1 MAPTARCSTTTRR
14 RLHVAVANGNALA
27 ADALTSWPHGA
38 RPELTLVDKYKM
50 TPFHLACEGDAELV
64 KLLLGRLRQA
74 GARESLINDLR
85 RGSAN
90 FIAQRHNHADIL
102 KLLQS
107 ERDSVISSLGQ
118 RSSNVGSIT
127 GGLLGS
133 PRPNAVAEEPSTMA
147 ESTASTASRPW
158 EEESMSASVTTTPE
172 PSARARAVAE
182 GGYRSDRS
190 A

>member
-1 MAPTARCSTTTRR
+1 
-14 RLHVAVANGNALA
+14 
-27 ADALTSWPHGA
+27 
-38 RPELTLVDKYKM
+38 M
-50 TPFHLACEGDAELV
+50 TPFHLACEGGDAELV

-127 GGLLGS
+127 GMLGS
-133 PRPNAVAEEPSTMA
+133 PRPNDIAEEPSTIA
-147 ESTASTASRPW
+147 VESTASTAPRPW
-158 EEESMSASVTTTPE
+158 EEGSVSVSVTSTPE
-172 PSARARAVAE
+172 PSMAGPEPSLKEVIEAR
-182 GGYRSDRS
+182 
-190 A
+190 

>member
-1 MAPTARCSTTTRR
+1 
-14 RLHVAVANGNALA
+14 
-27 ADALTSWPHGA
+27 
-38 RPELTLVDKYKM
+38 M
-50 TPFHLACEGDAELV
+50 TPFHLACEGGDAELV

-102 KLLQS
+102 ELLRS
-107 ERDSVISSLGQ
+107 ERVSGMSTHSLGQ

-127 GGLLGS
+127 GMLGS
-133 PRPNAVAEEPSTMA
+133 PRPNDIAEEPSTIA

-158 EEESMSASVTTTPE
+158 EEGSVSVSVTSTPE
-172 PSARARAVAE
+172 PSMAGPEPSLKEVIEAR
-182 GGYRSDRS
+182 
-190 A
+190 

>member
-1 MAPTARCSTTTRR
+1 MEAAQSV
-14 RLHVAVANGNALA
+14 HEAL
-27 ADALTSWPHGA
+27 GA
-38 RPELTLVDKYKM
+38 KLV
-50 TPFHLACEGDAELV
+50 HR
-64 KLLLGRLRQA
+64 LLGRLRQA
-74 GARESLINDLR
+74 GARDSLINDLR

-172 PSARARAVAE
+172 PSAIGPEPSLKEVIEAR
-182 GGYRSDRS
+182 
-190 A
+190 

>member
-1 MAPTARCSTTTRR
+1 MTR
-14 RLHVAVANGNALA
+14 
-27 ADALTSWPHGA
+27 
-38 RPELTLVDKYKM
+38 
-50 TPFHLACEGDAELV
+50 FHLACEGGDAELV

-147 ESTASTASRPW
+147 E
-158 EEESMSASVTTTPE
+158 
-172 PSARARAVAE
+172 
-182 GGYRSDRS
+182 
-190 A
+190 